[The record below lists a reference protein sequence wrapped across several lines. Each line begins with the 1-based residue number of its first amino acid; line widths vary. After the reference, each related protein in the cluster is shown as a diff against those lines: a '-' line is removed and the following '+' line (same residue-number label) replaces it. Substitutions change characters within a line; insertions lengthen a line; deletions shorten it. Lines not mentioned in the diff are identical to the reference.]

1 MGKNKSGKSNGSVP
15 QPDAGPSSP
24 PPPPATETETEL
36 PPTEAE
42 PSNST
47 TDDASRIAQ
56 LEDELETVRGEKE
69 TLGNQY
75 RALLGKLTAMRQS
88 LGDKLRED
96 AVCGLTVRVV
106 GC

>member
-1 MGKNKSGKSNGSVP
+1 MGKNKSGKSNGSAP

-24 PPPPATETETEL
+24 PPPPATETESES
-36 PPTEAE
+36 PPTGTEE
-42 PSNST
+42 PTLST
-47 TDDASRIAQ
+47 EDASRIAQ
-56 LEDELETVRGEKE
+56 LEDELEAVRGEKE

-96 AVCGLTVRVV
+96 AVCL
-106 GC
+106 